1 MDEDLVK
8 KLREESTFVQSEKKH
23 IVELYRQVKLFLVIK
38 RSKLQALAFV
48 LRGPAK
54 LQRKTV
60 WYDLRV
66 NLNFIYFKASQ
77 KIRTTL

>member
-38 RSKLQALAFV
+38 RSKLQTLAFV
-48 LRGPAK
+48 LLGPA
-54 LQRKTV
+54 TV
-60 WYDLRV
+60 WYGLKI
-66 NLNFIYFKASQ
+66 NLLIY
-77 KIRTTL
+77 